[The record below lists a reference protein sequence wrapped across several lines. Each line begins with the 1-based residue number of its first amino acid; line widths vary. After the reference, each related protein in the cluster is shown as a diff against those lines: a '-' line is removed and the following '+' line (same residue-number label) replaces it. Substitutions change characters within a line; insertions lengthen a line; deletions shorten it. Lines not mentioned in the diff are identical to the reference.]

1 MSLSGAAPRV
11 GYRIY
16 AEKRKHSLSSWRI
29 ELKYHLKKR
38 REDFRKAR
46 VLAMVCIWL
55 AGLLLSGIGPVMA
68 QAPSGGIHFMEIE
81 GIINPVTANYL
92 DRVLDEA
99 VAQDARLVVITIDTP
114 GGLDTSMRI
123 MTRAM
128 LNSTIP
134 VVVYVAPS
142 GARAAS
148 AGLFLLV
155 ASHVAAMAPGTN
167 TGAAHPVAMGG
178 DIDEVQASK
187 AVNDAAATIRALA
200 IERGRNA
207 QWAEEAV
214 RESVSA
220 TEREALDLEIIE
232 VIARGPE
239 ELIENIDGMTVETI
253 AGPVTL
259 DLSDA
264 PHIDAS
270 MNFAEQFLHIISD
283 PNIAFILLSVGSIG
297 IIAELYNPG
306 ALFPGI
312 TGAIALILAFF
323 SLGNLPTNWAG
334 VALVGLGIAL
344 FIAELSAE
352 GTGILGIGAVI
363 SILLGGIILF
373 RPFSPASP
381 ALPDLSVNPLVLG
394 GATGIIAL
402 FLLAVVS
409 QVMRSRRA
417 PLSTG
422 YEHYIGQNVR
432 VYRDL
437 NPRGRVWFEG
447 QPWNA
452 ELPAGQEALEGTQ
465 VRIVAVD
472 GLTLKVERIEPAR
485 PPEIEMNQ

>member
-1 MSLSGAAPRV
+1 M
-11 GYRIY
+11 
-16 AEKRKHSLSSWRI
+16 KH
-29 ELKYHLKKR
+29 HPKKR

-46 VLAMVCIWL
+46 VLAFVCIWL
-55 AGLLLSGIGPVMA
+55 AGLFLSGVVPVLA
-68 QAPSGGIHFMEIE
+68 QTPGGGIHFMEIE
-81 GIINPVTANYL
+81 GVINPVTANYL
-92 DRVLDEA
+92 DRVLNEA
-99 VAQDARLVVITIDTP
+99 AAQEARLVVLMMDTP
-114 GGLDTSMRI
+114 GGLDTSMRV

-128 LNSTIP
+128 LNSP
-134 VVVYVAPS
+134 VPVAVYVAPS
-142 GARAAS
+142 GSRAAS

-155 ASHVAAMAPGTN
+155 SSHIAAMAPGTN

-187 AVNDAAATIRALA
+187 AVNDAAAYIRTLA
-200 IERGRNA
+200 IEHDRNA
-207 QWAEEAV
+207 DWAEQAV
-214 RESVSA
+214 RDSVSA
-220 TEREALDLEIIE
+220 TEREALELEIIE
-232 VIARGPE
+232 VIARDTE
-239 ELIENIDGMTVETI
+239 ELIEHIDGMTVETI

-259 DLSDA
+259 DLADA
-264 PHIDAS
+264 PQIDAS

-381 ALPDLSVNPLVLG
+381 ALPDLSVNPIVLG
-394 GATGIIAL
+394 AATGSIAL
-402 FLLAVVS
+402 FLLVVVS
-409 QVMRSRRA
+409 HVMRSRKA
-417 PLSTG
+417 PISTG
-422 YEHYIGQNVR
+422 YEHYIGQHAR

-437 NPRGRVWFEG
+437 NPHGRVWFEG

-452 ELPAGQEALEGTQ
+452 ELPDGQVAQEGAV
-465 VRIVAVD
+465 VRIVGVE
-472 GLTLKVERIEPAR
+472 GLTLKVEQIEPAR
-485 PPEIEMNQ
+485 HSEIEMNG

>member
-1 MSLSGAAPRV
+1 L
-11 GYRIY
+11 
-16 AEKRKHSLSSWRI
+16 KHYLN
-29 ELKYHLKKR
+29 KR
-38 REDFRKAR
+38 RENFRRAR
-46 VLAMVCIWL
+46 LLAFVCLWL
-55 AGLLLSGIGPVMA
+55 AGLFLSGVGPVLA
-68 QAPSGGIHFMEIE
+68 QTPNGGIHFMEIE
-81 GIINPVTANYL
+81 GVINPVTANYL
-92 DRVLDEA
+92 NRVLDQA
-99 VAQDARLVVITIDTP
+99 IAQEARLVVITLDTP
-114 GGLDTSMRI
+114 GGLDTSMRN

-128 LNSTIP
+128 LNSPVP

-148 AGLFLLV
+148 AGLFILV

-178 DIDEVQASK
+178 DIDEVQESK

-207 QWAEEAV
+207 EWAEQAV

-220 TEREALDLEIIE
+220 TEREALELDIID
-232 VIARGPE
+232 VIARDNN
-239 ELIENIDGMTVETI
+239 ELVENIDGMTVETI

-259 DLSDA
+259 DLAGA
-264 PHIDAS
+264 PHIDAG

-352 GTGILGIGAVI
+352 GTGVLGIGAVI

-373 RPFSPASP
+373 RPFSPVSP
-381 ALPDLSVNPLVLG
+381 ALPDMSVNPFVLG
-394 GATGIIAL
+394 GATGLIAL
-402 FLLAVVS
+402 FLLVVVS

-417 PLSTG
+417 PIGTG
-422 YEHYIGQNVR
+422 YEHYIGQSVR

-437 NPRGRVWFEG
+437 NPRGRVWFDG
-447 QPWNA
+447 QLWNA
-452 ELPAGQEALEGTQ
+452 ELPEGQVALEGSL
-465 VRIVAVD
+465 VRIVALE
-472 GLTLKVERIEPAR
+472 GLTLKVEQIEPPK
-485 PPEIEMNQ
+485 PPEIEMNI

>member
-1 MSLSGAAPRV
+1 
-11 GYRIY
+11 
-16 AEKRKHSLSSWRI
+16 
-29 ELKYHLKKR
+29 
-38 REDFRKAR
+38 
-46 VLAMVCIWL
+46 VL
-55 AGLLLSGIGPVMA
+55 A
-68 QAPSGGIHFMEIE
+68 QAPTGGIHFMEIE
-81 GIINPVTANYL
+81 GVINPVTANYL
-92 DRVLDEA
+92 ERVLEEA
-99 VAQDARLVVITIDTP
+99 VAQEARLVVLTMDTP
-114 GGLDTSMRI
+114 GGLDTSMRS

-128 LNSTIP
+128 LNSPVP

-142 GARAAS
+142 GSRAAS
-148 AGLFLLV
+148 AGLFILV

-178 DIDEVQASK
+178 DIDEVQESK
-187 AVNDAAATIRALA
+187 AVNDAAATIRTLA

-207 QWAEEAV
+207 DWAEQAV

-220 TEREALDLEIIE
+220 TEREALELDIID
-232 VIARGPE
+232 VIARDTD
-239 ELIENIDGMTVETI
+239 ELIQSIDGMTVETV

-259 DLSDA
+259 DLSEA
-264 PHIDAS
+264 PHIDSS
-270 MNFAEQFLHIISD
+270 MNIAEQFLHIISD

-373 RPFSPASP
+373 RPFRPASP
-381 ALPDLSVNPLVLG
+381 ALPDMSVNPIVLG
-394 GATGIIAL
+394 AATGLIAL
-402 FLLAVVS
+402 FLLTVVT
-409 QVMRSRRA
+409 QVMRARKA
-417 PLSTG
+417 PIGTG
-422 YEHYIGQNVR
+422 YEHYIGQQVR

-452 ELPAGQEALEGTQ
+452 ELPEGQVALEGSL
-465 VRIVAVD
+465 VRIVGVE
-472 GLTLKVERIEPAR
+472 GLTLNVERIEPVK
-485 PPEIEMNQ
+485 PPEIEMNR